1 MASSKIRIKR
11 TSTSVI
17 TTGTLAIGELGYSSL
32 AGTQSNT
39 GDRLYI
45 GIGAADAT
53 TTPVLLGGKYFTDMM
68 SHVPGTLTASSALL
82 VDANSKINAI
92 NIGNITV
99 TGSTGVISTT
109 NSNGNLTLTPNGSGY
124 VIVSGTNGFVL
135 PNGTTAQQGPALSG
149 AIRYNTTT
157 TTFEGYSGT
166 SGSGNWSSLGGVRS
180 VDGLT
185 YIIAETTPGNSDDT
199 LHFYA
204 SNGTTAVEV
213 SKVDITA
220 LKLLQTTANSGNAT
234 SGALQVAGGAGI
246 AGNLWIGSSLTTTG
260 TASFTDLATFNNGI
274 TISGNATSAT
284 EYFRI
289 TNSTDTKFL
298 VDSSSGDTTI
308 SGTLNAGNT
317 TLSAL
322 SATTGSFS
330 GNVAVATNKFTVA
343 SATGN
348 TAIAGTLGV
357 TGNTTLSS
365 VNTTGDLS
373 VATNKFTVASATG
386 NTAVAGTLSATGNF
400 AVATNKFTVAA
411 STGNTAIAG
420 TLSVDGQADV
430 TGNFAIATNKFTVAA
445 STGNTAIAGTL
456 SAGNSILGTLSAS
469 TGSFSGD
476 FAIATNKFTVAS
488 ATGNT
493 VIAGTLNVTGA
504 TTFGDAVAM
513 GGYKI
518 TGLADP
524 TLAQDAATK
533 NYVDT
538 LAQGLHIHA
547 TVDFVTSVDVGAA
560 SYTPGA
566 ATAPNLGDAGP
577 GSYLTFATAPT
588 FSYSWAGGSEVA
600 TYTSHSNCRVLV
612 IGQTDAKQNGIYVWA
627 TATTFVRAID
637 AEASYAVN
645 GLAATVSTS
654 TAVVT
659 LTTGKTAL
667 LSAGMPVFKV
677 GGTGILGSN
686 ARILSIDSSTQITL
700 TVNHATAGAIN
711 LAFGYGDFGG
721 GDYIY
726 VSDSGYGYVQTTE
739 GVIFGSS
746 NITFTQFAGQGSWQ
760 AGAGLTLTGNS
771 FSVNTA
777 NGITISGGNVQL
789 ASSVAGNGLSYA
801 SGVLTVGGTANRITS
816 SGTSIDIASTYVGQ
830 TSITT
835 LGTVGTGT
843 WNGTAISATYGGTGI
858 TSYAAGDILYA
869 SATNTLSKL
878 AKATDGQVLMLSG
891 GLPTWSDIDGGTF

>member
-11 TSTSVI
+11 TSTSAI

-68 SHVPGTLTASSALL
+68 SHVPGTLTASSTIL
-82 VDANSKINAI
+82 VDANSKIDAI
-92 NIGNITV
+92 NIGNITI
-99 TGSTGVISTT
+99 TGSTSVISST
-109 NSNGNLTLTPNGSGY
+109 NTDGNIKLKPNGAGY
-124 VIVSGTNGFVL
+124 VIIEGTNALVL
-135 PNGTTAQQGPALSG
+135 PSGTTAQQSPALAG
-149 AIRYNTTT
+149 AVRYNSERS
-157 TTFEGYSGT
+157 TFEGYTGT
-166 SGSGNWSSLGGVRS
+166 SGSGNWASLGGVRS

-185 YIIAETTPGNSDDT
+185 YIIAESAPGASDDI

-204 SNGTTAVEV
+204 SNGTSAVEV
-213 SKVDITA
+213 SKLDTTG
-220 LKLLQTTANSGNAT
+220 LKLLQSTANAGNAT

-246 AGNLWIGSSLTTTG
+246 GGNLWIGGALTTTG
-260 TASFTDLATFNNGI
+260 VSTFTDTATFNNGV
-274 TISGNATSAT
+274 TISGNTTAAS

-289 TNSTDTKFL
+289 TDSSDTKFL
-298 VDSSSGDTTI
+298 VDTTSGNTTI
-308 SGTLNAGNT
+308 SGTLSAGNT
-317 TLSAL
+317 TLSTL

-330 GNVAVATNKFTVA
+330 GDVAVATNKFTIAAATGNTVIAGTLGVTGSTTVSSLNATGDLSVATNKFTVA

-348 TAIAGTLGV
+348 TAIAGTLSVTGQADV
-357 TGNTTLSS
+357 TGNFN
-365 VNTTGDLS
+365 VNTNKFQVVASSGNTTIAGTLNAGNSTLGTVSASTGSFSGNLS
-373 VATNKFTVASATG
+373 VATDKFTVASATG
-386 NTAVAGTLSATGNF
+386 NTAVAGTLS
-400 AVATNKFTVAA
+400 
-411 STGNTAIAG
+411 
-420 TLSVDGQADV
+420 
-430 TGNFAIATNKFTVAA
+430 
-445 STGNTAIAGTL
+445 
-456 SAGNSILGTLSAS
+456 
-469 TGSFSGD
+469 
-476 FAIATNKFTVAS
+476 
-488 ATGNT
+488 
-493 VIAGTLNVTGA
+493 VTGA
-504 TTFGDAVAM
+504 TTFGDTVAM

-524 TLAQDAATK
+524 VVAQDAATK

-538 LAQGLHIHA
+538 LAQGLRIHE
-547 TVDFVTSVDVGAA
+547 TVDFVTSTDVGAA

-566 ATAPNLGDAGP
+566 GTSPNLGDVGP
-577 GSYLTFATAPT
+577 GSYLTFATAPQFT
-588 FSYSWAGGSEVA
+588 YSWDGGSEVA
-600 TYTSHSNCRVLV
+600 TFTSHSQCRVLV
-612 IGQTDAKQNGIYVWA
+612 IGQTDAKQNGVYVWA

-637 AEASYAVN
+637 ADSSYAVN
-645 GLAATVSTS
+645 SLSATLSTL

-659 LTTGKTAL
+659 LTSGNTSAL
-667 LSAGMPVFKV
+667 SEGMPVFKV

-686 ARILSIDSSTQITL
+686 ARILSINSATQITL

-711 LAFGYGDFGG
+711 IAAGYGNFGG
-721 GDYIY
+721 GDYFY

-843 WNGTAISATYGGTGI
+843 WNGTAIGATYGGTGI

>member
-11 TSTSVI
+11 TSTSAI

-68 SHVPGTLTASSALL
+68 SHVPGTLTASSAIL
-82 VDANSKINAI
+82 VDANSKIDAI
-92 NIGNITV
+92 NIGNITI
-99 TGSTGVISTT
+99 TGSTGVISST
-109 NSNGNLTLTPNGSGY
+109 NTDGNIKLKPNGAGY
-124 VIVSGTNGFVL
+124 VIIEGTNALIL
-135 PNGTTAQQGPALSG
+135 PSGTTAQQSPALAG
-149 AIRYNTTT
+149 AVRYNSERS
-157 TTFEGYSGT
+157 TFEGYTGT
-166 SGSGNWSSLGGVRS
+166 SGSGNWASLGGVRS

-185 YIIAETTPGNSDDT
+185 YIIAESAPGASDDI

-204 SNGTTAVEV
+204 SNGTSAVEV
-213 SKVDITA
+213 SKLDTTG
-220 LKLLQTTANSGNAT
+220 LKLLQSTANAGNAT

-246 AGNLWIGSSLTTTG
+246 GGNLWIGGALTTTG
-260 TASFTDLATFNNGI
+260 VSTFTDTATFNNGV
-274 TISGNATSAT
+274 TISGNTTAAS

-289 TNSTDTKFL
+289 TDSVATKFL
-298 VDSSSGDTTI
+298 VDTTSGNTTI
-308 SGTLNAGNT
+308 SGTLSAGNT
-317 TLSAL
+317 TLSTL

-330 GNVAVATNKFTVA
+330 GDVAVATNKFTIA
-343 SATGN
+343 AATGN
-348 TAIAGTLGV
+348 TVIAGTLGV
-357 TGNTTLSS
+357 TGSTTVSS
-365 VNTTGDLS
+365 LNTTGDLS

-386 NTAVAGTLSATGNF
+386 NTAVAGTLNAT
-400 AVATNKFTVAA
+400 
-411 STGNTAIAG
+411 
-420 TLSVDGQADV
+420 
-430 TGNFAIATNKFTVAA
+430 
-445 STGNTAIAGTL
+445 
-456 SAGNSILGTLSAS
+456 
-469 TGSFSGD
+469 GD
-476 FAIATNKFTVAS
+476 FAVATNKFTVAS

-493 VIAGTLNVTGA
+493 AVAGTLSVTGQADVTGNFNVNTNKFQVVASSGNTTIAGTLNAGNSTLGTLSASTGSFSGNLSVATDKFTVASATGNTAVAGTLSVTGA
-504 TTFGDAVAM
+504 TTFSDTVAM

-524 TLAQDAATK
+524 VVAQDAATK

-538 LAQGLHIHA
+538 LAQGLRIHE
-547 TVDFVTSVDVGAA
+547 TVDFVTSTDVGAA

-566 ATAPNLGDAGP
+566 GTAPNLGDVGP
-577 GSYLTFATAPT
+577 GSYLTFATAPQFT
-588 FSYSWAGGSEVA
+588 YSWDGGSEVA
-600 TYTSHSNCRVLV
+600 TFTSHSQCRVLV
-612 IGQTDAKQNGIYVWA
+612 IGQTDDKQNGVYVWA

-637 AEASYAVN
+637 ADSSYAVN
-645 GLAATVSTS
+645 SLSATLSTL

-659 LTTGKTAL
+659 LTSGNTSAL
-667 LSAGMPVFKV
+667 SEGMPVFKV

-686 ARILSIDSSTQITL
+686 ARILSINSATQITL

-711 LAFGYGDFGG
+711 LAAGYGNFGG
-721 GDYIY
+721 GDYFY

-746 NITFTQFAGQGSWQ
+746 NVKFTQFAGQGSWQ

-891 GLPTWSDIDGGTF
+891 GLPTWSEIDGGTF

>member
-11 TSTSVI
+11 TSTSAI

-68 SHVPGTLTASSALL
+68 SHVPGTLTASSTIL
-82 VDANSKINAI
+82 VDANSKIDAI
-92 NIGNITV
+92 NIGNITI
-99 TGSTGVISTT
+99 TGSTSVISST
-109 NSNGNLTLTPNGSGY
+109 NTDGNIKLKPNGAGY
-124 VIVSGTNGFVL
+124 VIIEGTNALVL
-135 PNGTTAQQGPALSG
+135 PSGTTAQQSPALAG
-149 AIRYNTTT
+149 AVRYNSERS
-157 TTFEGYSGT
+157 TFEGYTGT
-166 SGSGNWSSLGGVRS
+166 SGSGNWASLGGVRS

-185 YIIAETTPGNSDDT
+185 YIIAESAPGESDDI

-204 SNGTTAVEV
+204 SNGTSAVEV
-213 SKVDITA
+213 SKLDTTG
-220 LKLLQTTANSGNAT
+220 LKLLQSTANAGNAT

-246 AGNLWIGSSLTTTG
+246 GGNLWIGGALTTTG
-260 TASFTDLATFNNGI
+260 VSTFTDTATFNNGV
-274 TISGNATSAT
+274 TISGNTTAAS

-289 TNSTDTKFL
+289 TDSSATKFL
-298 VDSSSGDTTI
+298 VDTTSGNTTI
-308 SGTLNAGNT
+308 SGTLSAGNT
-317 TLSAL
+317 TLSTL

-330 GNVAVATNKFTVA
+330 GDVAVATNKFTIA
-343 SATGN
+343 AATGN
-348 TAIAGTLGV
+348 TVIAGTLGV
-357 TGNTTLSS
+357 TGSTTVSS
-365 VNTTGDLS
+365 LNATGDLS

-386 NTAVAGTLSATGNF
+386 NTAVAGTLSVT
-400 AVATNKFTVAA
+400 
-411 STGNTAIAG
+411 
-420 TLSVDGQADV
+420 GQADV
-430 TGNFAIATNKFTVAA
+430 TGNFNVNTNKFQVVA
-445 STGNTAIAGTL
+445 SSGNTTIAGTL
-456 SAGNSILGTLSAS
+456 NAGNSTLGTLSAS
-469 TGSFSGD
+469 TGSFSGNLSV
-476 FAIATNKFTVAS
+476 ATDKFTVAS

-493 VIAGTLNVTGA
+493 AVAGTLSVTGA
-504 TTFGDAVAM
+504 TTFGDTVAM

-524 TLAQDAATK
+524 VVAQDAATK

-538 LAQGLHIHA
+538 LAQGLRIRD
-547 TVDFVTSVDVGAA
+547 TVDFVTSTDVGAA

-566 ATAPNLGDAGP
+566 GTAPNLGDVGP
-577 GSYLTFATAPT
+577 GSYLTFATTPQFT
-588 FSYSWAGGSEVA
+588 YSWDGGSEVA
-600 TYTSHSNCRVLV
+600 TFTNHSQCRVLV
-612 IGQTDAKQNGIYVWA
+612 IGQTDAKQNGVYVWA

-637 AEASYAVN
+637 ADSSYAVN
-645 GLAATVSTS
+645 SLSATLSTL

-659 LTTGKTAL
+659 LTSGNTSAL
-667 LSAGMPVFKV
+667 SEGMPVFKV

-686 ARILSIDSSTQITL
+686 ARILSINSATQITL

-711 LAFGYGDFGG
+711 IAAGYGNFGG
-721 GDYIY
+721 GDYFY

-746 NITFTQFAGQGSWQ
+746 NVKFTQFAGQGSWQ
-760 AGAGLTLTGNS
+760 AGAGLSLTGNT

-843 WNGTAISATYGGTGI
+843 WNGTAIGATYGGTGI